1 MTAPRTLVG
10 GAVLATAALALTG
23 MSAPTGTPATA
34 AVPAAT
40 IDAPVP
46 PDSAF
51 DKVTID
57 RTPGE
62 PIDLAVLPDNRVLH
76 TTRDG
81 QVRLHDPETRLTTLA
96 AQVPV
101 YLHDEEGLQSVAV
114 DPDFEENHWVYL
126 YYSPELD
133 TPADDPA
140 TPGIN
145 EGDAPLTGTP
155 EDFAPF
161 EGYIQLSRFK
171 LVGDEID
178 LETEEQI
185 MRVPGTRGI
194 CCHVGGDIVFDD
206 DGNLY
211 LSTGDDTNP
220 FESDGFIPIDERPG
234 RNPAFDAQ
242 RTSLNTNDLRG
253 KVLRI
258 TPTDGGGYT
267 IPEGNMFAPGTALT
281 KPEIYV
287 MGLRNPFRIELDRA
301 TGQLFIGDYSPD
313 ARTADPERG
322 PAGIGRWMAVEEP
335 ANYGWPTCVS
345 STLGYVDY
353 DFATETSGEPFDC
366 QNPTNT
372 SIHNTGLTELPPI
385 TDAEVEYQF
394 GDSAE
399 FPELGR
405 GGIGPMAGPVYD
417 GEATLKRDRTQGRPP
432 VAWPAAFAGKPLF
445 GEWTRDYIKMF
456 TLSEDGDEVT
466 AIDDVLDSLVF
477 DNPMDMEFGP
487 DGALYVLEYGD
498 GYFAQNPD
506 AQLSRYDY
514 VGTGPNS
521 NRSPVVAVEADVVT
535 GDSPLTVQFDGS
547 GTTDPDGD
555 RLRYAWDF
563 DSDGTVDSREMSP
576 THTYDADGRYRATL
590 VVTDSGGRN
599 RGKTASA
606 YVDIAVGGQAP
617 EVVFVTPVEGDTF
630 EFGDTVHFQVEVTDD
645 QPVDCNRV
653 QVTYIVGHDQHGHPI
668 TTASGCTG
676 SITTSV
682 PEGHDP
688 ETDEMSGVFVAS
700 YTDEGSEGI
709 PPQTGTA
716 QVRLV
721 PVG

>member
-23 MSAPTGTPATA
+23 MSAPAATPASA

-40 IDAPVP
+40 VDAPVP

-76 TTRDG
+76 TTRSG
-81 QVRLHDPETRLTTLA
+81 EVRLHDPKTRLTTLA

-126 YYSPELD
+126 YYSPLLD
-133 TPADDPA
+133 TPSDDPI

-145 EGDAPLTGTP
+145 EGDAPTTGTP

-161 EGYIQLSRFK
+161 DGYIQLSRFK
-171 LVGDEID
+171 MMDDEID
-178 LETEEQI
+178 LDTEEQI
-185 MRVPGTRGI
+185 MRVPGSRGI

-211 LSTGDDTNP
+211 LSTGDDSNP
-220 FESDGFIPIDERPG
+220 FESGGYIPIDERPD

-258 TPTDGGGYT
+258 TPTDGGGYS

-301 TGQLFIGDYSPD
+301 TGRLFIGDYSPD
-313 ARTADPERG
+313 ARSANPDRG
-322 PAGIGRWMAVEEP
+322 PAGTGRWMAVEEP
-335 ANYGWPTCVS
+335 ANYGWPICIS
-345 STLGYVDY
+345 STQGYIDY

-366 QNPTNT
+366 SNPTNT
-372 SIHNTGLTELPPI
+372 SVHNTGLTELPPI
-385 TDAEVEYQF
+385 TDAEIEYQF
-394 GDSAE
+394 GNSPE

-405 GGIGPMAGPVYD
+405 GGIGPMGGPVYD
-417 GEATLKRDRTQGRPP
+417 GEATIKRGPTQGRPP
-432 VAWPAAFAGKPLF
+432 VAWPAAFAGKPLL
-445 GEWTRDYIKMF
+445 GEWTRDWIKMI
-456 TLSEDGDEVT
+456 TLSDDGDEVT
-466 AIDDVLDSLVF
+466 AIDDVLDGLVF

-506 AQLSRYDY
+506 AQLSRFDY
-514 VGTGPNS
+514 IGTGPSANH
-521 NRSPVVAVEADVVT
+521 SPEPVVEADVVT

-547 GTTDPDGD
+547 GTTDADGD

-563 DSDGTVDSREMSP
+563 DSDGTIDSREMSP
-576 THTYDADGRYRATL
+576 THTYATDGRYRATL

-606 YVDIAVGGQAP
+606 YVNIAVGGQAP
-617 EVVFVTPVEGDTF
+617 EVSFVTPTDGDTF
-630 EFGDTVHFQVEVTDD
+630 EFGDTVAFEVQVDDD
-645 QPVDCNRV
+645 QPVDCSRV
-653 QVTYIVGHDQHGHPI
+653 QVTYVVGHDQHGHPI
-668 TTASGCTG
+668 TTASGCSG

-700 YTDEGSEGI
+700 YTDEGSEGV

-716 QVRLV
+716 QVRLI
-721 PVG
+721 PAD

>member
-23 MSAPTGTPATA
+23 MSAPAATPASA

-40 IDAPVP
+40 VDAPVP

-76 TTRDG
+76 TTRAG
-81 QVRLHDPETRLTTLA
+81 EVRLHDPETRITSLA

-101 YLHDEEGLQSVAV
+101 YLHDEEGLQSVAI
-114 DPDFEENHWVYL
+114 DPDFEENNWVYL

-171 LVGDEID
+171 LVGDELD
-178 LETEEQI
+178 LDTEEEI

-194 CCHVGGDIVFDD
+194 CCHVGGDIVFDE

-220 FESDGFIPIDERPG
+220 FESDGFIPIDERPE

-335 ANYGWPTCVS
+335 ANYGWPICVS

-366 QNPTNT
+366 ANPTNT

-385 TDAEVEYQF
+385 TDAEIEYQF
-394 GDSAE
+394 GASPD
-399 FPELGR
+399 FPELGT

-417 GEATLKRDRTQGRPP
+417 GDATLKRDRTQGRPP
-432 VAWPAAFAGKPLF
+432 VAWPAAFAGKPLL
-445 GEWTRDYIKMF
+445 GEWTRDWIKMI

-506 AQLSRYDY
+506 AQLSRFDY

-521 NRSPVVAVEADVVT
+521 NRSPVVSIESDVTT

-563 DSDGTVDSREMSP
+563 DSDGRVDSREVSP
-576 THTYDADGRYRATL
+576 THTYEADGRYRATL

-630 EFGDTVHFQVEVTDD
+630 EFGDTVQFQVEVTDD

-653 QVTYIVGHDQHGHPI
+653 QVTYIVGHDSHGHPI

-676 SITTSV
+676 SIVTSV

-700 YTDEGSEGI
+700 YTDEGSEGV

-716 QVRLV
+716 QVRLI